1 MALVAFGAVSRDGF
15 QAIVEYTAPVFWL
28 FLFLVGVSFFRL
40 RSREPDRERSFRVPL
55 YPLTPALFCLT
66 CAYLFYAS
74 VVYTGLGGLLGLLV
88 LAAGLPLLMLARRDE
103 IQPEQSREG
112 A

>member
-1 MALVAFGAVSRDGF
+1 VTRDGF

-40 RSREPDRERSFRVPL
+40 RGREPDRERPFRVPL

-66 CAYLFYAS
+66 CAYLFYSS
-74 VVYTGLGGLLGLLV
+74 VAYTGFGALLGLLV

-103 IQPEQSREG
+103 LQPEQSREG

>member
-1 MALVAFGAVSRDGF
+1 M
-15 QAIVEYTAPVFWL
+15 IEYTAPVFWL

-40 RSREPDRERSFRVPL
+40 RVREPFRERPFRVPL
-55 YPLTPALFCLT
+55 YPLTPAVFCLT
-66 CAYLFYAS
+66 CAYLFYSS
-74 VVYTGLGGLLGLLV
+74 VAYTGYGALIGLVV
-88 LAAGLPLLMLARRDE
+88 LASGLPLLMLARRDE